1 MLTQKSAWIFAA
13 ISGLLA
19 VALGAFGS
27 HALKDLLL
35 ANNRLETYELANRY
49 HFYHTL
55 AILAVG
61 LLMDKLPGKNTQL
74 SATFMLLGMFLF
86 SGSLY
91 LLSLTDITKFAI
103 ITPVGGVFMIAG
115 WALLILAVAKFNG
128 RK

>member
-1 MLTQKSAWIFAA
+1 MLTQKTAWISAS

-35 ANNRLETYELANRY
+35 ANGRQETYELATRY

-55 AILAVG
+55 AILGVG
-61 LLMDKLPGKNTQL
+61 ILMDKLPGKNIQM
-74 SATFMLLGMFLF
+74 SATFMLFGMILF

-91 LLSLTDITKFAI
+91 LLSLTNITKFAI
-103 ITPVGGVFMIAG
+103 ITPFGGVCMITG
-115 WALLILAVAKFNG
+115 WALLFLAVFKS
-128 RK
+128 KKQ